1 MGYGEGK
8 KRYRCFDSITQ
19 KLYMSRHVVFQEHIP
34 FFFIPST
41 TRPDIICIDPF
52 SEDSDIYHLRFLVP
66 QIPLPMFD
74 QFVLIILQILTIYS
88 LAHLKLYSHLQPLKL
103 LLRL

>member
-8 KRYRCFDSITQ
+8 KGYRCFDPISQ
-19 KLYMSRHVVFQEHIP
+19 KLYMSRHVVFFEHIP

-66 QIPLPMFD
+66 QIPLSMFD
-74 QFVLIILQILTIYS
+74 QFVLIILQILAIYS
-88 LAHLKLYSHLQPLKL
+88 LAHLKLHSHL
-103 LLRL
+103 